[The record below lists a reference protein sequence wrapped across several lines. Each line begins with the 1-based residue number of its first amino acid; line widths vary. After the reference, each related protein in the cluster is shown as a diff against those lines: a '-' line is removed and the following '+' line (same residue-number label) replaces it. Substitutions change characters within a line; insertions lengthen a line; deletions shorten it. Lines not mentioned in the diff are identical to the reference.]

1 MVFPL
6 TPEQLLQIN
15 RLTLQARFVS
25 GMAHELNNSLQVM
38 SGLVELLT
46 DRTDLPEEVRDR
58 LRNVGGQVDRASGVV
73 RQVLGYTR
81 DEGGEAQPV
90 DLGAVVDRALAL
102 RRYRLGR
109 AGIDVTWDR
118 PASRR
123 PIVRGIE
130 RHLLQLVLNLIVNAE
145 EALADERERRLHLS
159 VERAEPIVRCR
170 VADTGPGVPEDLH
183 DRIFEPFFSTRLS
196 ASNVG
201 LGLSAAA
208 AIAQAH
214 GGRLF
219 VEGGRPGAMF
229 VLELPAAS

>member
-1 MVFPL
+1 MAYPL

-46 DRTDLPEEVRDR
+46 DRSDLPEDVRNR
-58 LRNVGGQVDRASGVV
+58 LQKIGAQTDRAGGVV

-81 DEGGEAQPV
+81 DAGREAQLV

-109 AGIDVTWDR
+109 AGIDVAWER
-118 PASRR
+118 PASLQ
-123 PIVRGIE
+123 PVVRGIE
-130 RHLLQLVLNLIVNAE
+130 RHLLQLVLNLLVNAE
-145 EALADERERRLHLS
+145 EALTDERERRLHLS
-159 VERAEPIVRCR
+159 VELSGPVVRCR
-170 VADTGPGVPEDLH
+170 VADTGPGVPEDLRA
-183 DRIFEPFFSTRLS
+183 RIFEPFFSTRLS
-196 ASNVG
+196 EHNVG
-201 LGLSAAA
+201 LGLTAAA
-208 AIAQAH
+208 AIALAH
-214 GGRLF
+214 DGTVRMEAGQ
-219 VEGGRPGAMF
+219 PGAIF

>member
-1 MVFPL
+1 MAYPL

-46 DRTDLPEEVRDR
+46 DRADLPEDVRNR
-58 LRNVGGQVDRASGVV
+58 LQKIGAQTDRAGGVV

-81 DEGGEAQPV
+81 DAGREAQLV

-109 AGIDVTWDR
+109 AGIDVAWER
-118 PASRR
+118 PASLQ
-123 PIVRGIE
+123 PVVRGIE
-130 RHLLQLVLNLIVNAE
+130 RHLLQLVLNLLVNAE
-145 EALADERERRLHLS
+145 EALTDERERRLHLS
-159 VERAEPIVRCR
+159 VEVSRPVVRCR
-170 VADTGPGVPEDLH
+170 VADTGPGVPDDLRA
-183 DRIFEPFFSTRLS
+183 RIFEPFFSTRLS
-196 ASNVG
+196 EHNVG
-201 LGLSAAA
+201 LGLPAAA
-208 AIAQAH
+208 AIALAH
-214 GGRLF
+214 DGTVRMEAGQ
-219 VEGGRPGAMF
+219 PGAIF